1 MMSEWAAPSFLPL
14 LQSGVEFLAV
24 LAFAVSG
31 VASAL
36 RVGMD
41 IVGVCLVAGVTAF
54 GGGTI
59 RDLLLDR
66 RPFFWIEQ
74 EHLVWIVV
82 GLCVLAAFVLRRSH
96 AEVTE
101 RTIQIPDAVGLGLF
115 AALGTQIA
123 LAEGAS
129 PVIAILMGVF
139 SSTLG
144 GVLRDILCNVVP
156 KALSDHQPYIL
167 LAVLGGLIVVGLDFF
182 GWPAWMVLLVSL
194 TVTTVARVT
203 AIYRRWSIPQWRP

>member
-1 MMSEWAAPSFLPL
+1 MSEWAAPSFLPV
-14 LQSGVEFLAV
+14 LQSGVEILAV
-24 LAFAVSG
+24 LAFALSG
-31 VASAL
+31 IASAL
-36 RVGMD
+36 RAGMD

-54 GGGTI
+54 GGGTL

-74 EHLVWIVV
+74 EHMVWMVI
-82 GLCVLAAFVLRRSH
+82 GLCLIAAFVLRRSH

-101 RTIQIPDAVGLGLF
+101 RSIQIPDAIGLGLF
-115 AALGTQIA
+115 AALGAQIA
-123 LAEGAS
+123 LAGGAS
-129 PVIAILMGVF
+129 PMIAILMGVF

-167 LAVLGGLIVVGLDFF
+167 LAALGGGIVVGLDAF
-182 GWPAWMVLLVSL
+182 GWPAWISLLIAL
-194 TVTTVARVT
+194 TVTTIARVA
-203 AIYRRWSIPQWRP
+203 AIYRHWSIPQWRP